1 MKAYKG
7 FNQNMTCR
15 DFQYEDGKT
24 YETDKAVLC
33 EAGFH
38 ACENPVMCFGHYSPN
53 TSVFH
58 EVELEDVSPEQQDDT
73 KRVGK
78 KITIGAKLGIPQ
90 ICQLTFEYVKAHCT
104 NEHNAKAGE
113 PATAGNYGAATAGE
127 YGAATAGEY
136 GAATAGNY
144 GAATAGDSGAAT
156 AGDSGAATAGDSG
169 AATAGDS
176 GAATAGEYGAA
187 TAGEYGAATAG
198 YRGAATAGDSGAA
211 TAGEYGA
218 ATAGNYG
225 AATAGYR
232 GAATAGE
239 YGAATSRGSSASGR
253 DGLSVARG
261 NNVRVKGGIG
271 AVLVIAEED
280 TNSYDIK
287 DWKAVVVDGETVKAD
302 TWYKLVNGEL
312 VEVTE

>member
-15 DFQYEDGKT
+15 DFQYEEGKT
-24 YETDKAVLC
+24 YEADKAVLC
-33 EAGFH
+33 KAGFH

-58 EVELEDVSPEQQDDT
+58 EVELEDVSPEQQDDS

-78 KITIGAKLGIPQ
+78 KITIGAELGIPQ

-113 PATAGNYGAATAGE
+113 PATAG
-127 YGAATAGEY
+127 
-136 GAATAGNY
+136 
-144 GAATAGDSGAAT
+144 D
-156 AGDSGAATAGDSG
+156 
-169 AATAGDS
+169 
-176 GAATAGEYGAA
+176 
-187 TAGEYGAATAG
+187 YGAATAG
-198 YRGAATAGDSGAA
+198 YR
-211 TAGEYGA
+211 
-218 ATAGNYG
+218 
-225 AATAGYR
+225 
-232 GAATAGE
+232 
-239 YGAATSRGSSASGR
+239 GAATSRGSSASGR

-271 AVLVIAEED
+271 AVIVIAEED

-312 VEVTE
+312 VEVTEQ